1 MEYESFRFI
10 RKQPVKAGAS
20 MKFITNAHVLQ
31 RKFLPAL
38 VTCVGLSLCLLGL
51 PACAPATPNNSTVTP
66 TPIRSAQANTIQ
78 SEVVPARYSNLSFAS
93 IANVEEILAP
103 EGSLVRKGDVI
114 ARLDGADQARA
125 AITAAE
131 LQIVT
136 AQQALDTLNDKAR
149 LAAADAQTAVANA
162 QTELKNATDKRND
175 LNYSRVNQYTLEGIQ
190 AQLIIAENAVKDAE
204 DAFGYVSDLPEDNPD
219 RAQAMLIL
227 SQARNQ
233 RDQIQRNLNYA
244 QGGPDVQDVGKA
256 DARLV
261 VAKAALEDAQR
272 TYDRLKN
279 GPDPRD
285 LGLAQAK
292 LANAQAQLQAAK
304 ANLADLEML
313 APFDGTVVDNPLK
326 VGEIAESG
334 TVIIL
339 GDLSSWQIQTT
350 DLKEVDVIGIKPG
363 DPVKV
368 HFDAIPNLE
377 LDGKVNRVNGLGQDK
392 HGDILY
398 TVVIDLAGNDPRLL
412 WKMTARVN
420 FVTPVQ

>member
-1 MEYESFRFI
+1 
-10 RKQPVKAGAS
+10 
-20 MKFITNAHVLQ
+20 MKFWTHTHIIK
-31 RKFLPAL
+31 RKFLSAL
-38 VTCVGLSLCLLGL
+38 AFTTFAFCLWGLA
-51 PACAPATPNNSTVTP
+51 ACNTSAPKTTTITP

-93 IANVEEILAP
+93 VAKVDAILAP
-103 EGSLVRKGDVI
+103 EGSLVKKGDVI
-114 ARLDGADQARA
+114 ARLEGADQTKA
-125 AITAAE
+125 AISAAE

-136 AQQALDTLNDKAR
+136 AQQALNNLNDKAR

-204 DAFGYVSDLPEDNPD
+204 DAFSYVADLPADNPD
-219 RAQAMLIL
+219 RAQAMLLL
-227 SQARNQ
+227 SQARIQ

-244 QGGPDVQDVGKA
+244 SGGPDVQDIGKA

-272 TYDRLKN
+272 TYDRVKN

-285 LGLAQAK
+285 LALAQAT
-292 LANAQAQLQAAK
+292 LNNAQAQLLAAK
-304 ANLADLEML
+304 SNLADLEMV

-326 VGEIAESG
+326 VGELAEAG
-334 TVIIL
+334 TVVGL
-339 GDLSSWQIQTT
+339 GDLNSWQIQTT

-363 DPVKV
+363 DPIKV
-368 HFDAIPNLE
+368 HFDAIPGLE
-377 LDGKVNRVNGLGQDK
+377 LAGKVNRINGLGQDK

-412 WKMTARVN
+412 WKMTARVT
-420 FVTPVQ
+420 FEKSLQ

>member
-1 MEYESFRFI
+1 
-10 RKQPVKAGAS
+10 
-20 MKFITNAHVLQ
+20 MKFITNMRIIL

-38 VTCVGLSLCLLGL
+38 VAFTALSLCLVGL
-51 PACAPATPNNSTVTP
+51 TACAPTAPKNSTVTP

-93 IANVEEILAP
+93 VANVKEILAP
-103 EGSLVRKGDVI
+103 EGSLVKKGDVI
-114 ARLDGADQARA
+114 ARLDGADQVRA

-136 AQQALDTLNDKAR
+136 AQQALDNLNEKAR

-162 QTELKNATDKRND
+162 QTELKNASDKRND

-244 QGGPDVQDVGKA
+244 QGAPALRGGRKA

-272 TYDRLKN
+272 TYERVKN

-285 LGLAQAK
+285 LALAQAQ

-304 ANLADLEML
+304 ASLTDLEMV

-326 VGEIAESG
+326 VGETAEAG
-334 TVIIL
+334 TIVVL

-363 DPVKV
+363 EPVKV
-368 HFDAIPNLE
+368 HFDAIPGLE

-398 TVVIDLAGNDPRLL
+398 TVVIDLAGSDPRLL

-420 FVTPVQ
+420 FVNAVQ

>member
-1 MEYESFRFI
+1 VEYESFRFI
-10 RKQPVKAGAS
+10 REQTVKAGS
-20 MKFITNAHVLQ
+20 LMKFLTNNPMIK
-31 RKFLPAL
+31 REFLPAL
-38 VTCVGLSLCLLGL
+38 VAFTVLALCLVGLS
-51 PACAPATPNNSTVTP
+51 ACAPAAPKNPTVTP

-78 SEVVPARYSNLSFAS
+78 SEVVPVRYSNLSFAS
-93 IANVEEILAP
+93 VANVEAILAA
-103 EGSLVRKGDVI
+103 EGSLVKKGDVI
-114 ARLDGADQARA
+114 ARLEGADQAKA
-125 AITAAE
+125 AVSAAE

-136 AQQALDTLNDKAR
+136 AQQALDNLNEKAR

-162 QTELKNATDKRND
+162 QTELKDATDRRND

-190 AQLIIAENAVKDAE
+190 AQLILAQNAVKDAE

-219 RAQAMLIL
+219 RAQAMLVL
-227 SQARNQ
+227 SQARIQ

-244 QGGPDVQDVGKA
+244 SGAPDVQDVGKA

-272 TYDRLKN
+272 TFDRVKN

-285 LGLAQAK
+285 LALAQAK
-292 LANAQAQLQAAK
+292 LNNAQAQLQAAK
-304 ANLADLEML
+304 ANLADLEMV

-326 VGEIAESG
+326 VGEIAGAG
-334 TVIIL
+334 TVVVL
-339 GDLSSWQIQTT
+339 GDLNSWQIQTT
-350 DLKEVDVIGIKPG
+350 DLKEVDVIGIKPS
-363 DPVKV
+363 DPTKV
-368 HFDAIPNLE
+368 HFDAIPDLV

-398 TVVIDLAGNDPRLL
+398 TVVIDLTGSDPRLL

-420 FVTPVQ
+420 FTKTVQ

>member
-1 MEYESFRFI
+1 
-10 RKQPVKAGAS
+10 
-20 MKFITNAHVLQ
+20 MKFIINMRIIR

-38 VTCVGLSLCLLGL
+38 VAFTALSLCLVGL
-51 PACAPATPNNSTVTP
+51 PACAPAAPKNSTVTP

-78 SEVVPARYSNLSFAS
+78 SEVVPVRYSNLSFAS
-93 IANVEEILAP
+93 VANVKEILAP
-103 EGSLVRKGDVI
+103 EGSLVKKGDVI
-114 ARLDGADQARA
+114 ARLDGADQVRA
-125 AITAAE
+125 TITAAE

-136 AQQALDTLNDKAR
+136 AQQALDNLNEKAR

-175 LNYSRVNQYTLEGIQ
+175 LNYNRVNQYTLEGIQ

-244 QGGPDVQDVGKA
+244 QGAPDVRDVSKA

-272 TYDRLKN
+272 TYARVKN

-285 LGLAQAK
+285 LALTQAQ

-304 ANLADLEML
+304 ASLTDLEMV

-326 VGEIAESG
+326 VGETAEAG
-334 TVIIL
+334 TIVVL

-350 DLKEVDVIGIKPG
+350 DLKEVDVIGIEPG

-368 HFDAIPNLE
+368 HFDAVPGLE

-398 TVVIDLAGNDPRLL
+398 TVVINLAGSDPRLL

-420 FVTPVQ
+420 FVNSVQ

>member
-1 MEYESFRFI
+1 VAI
-10 RKQPVKAGAS
+10 R
-20 MKFITNAHVLQ
+20 L
-31 RKFLPAL
+31 
-38 VTCVGLSLCLLGL
+38 
-51 PACAPATPNNSTVTP
+51 
-66 TPIRSAQANTIQ
+66 
-78 SEVVPARYSNLSFAS
+78 
-93 IANVEEILAP
+93 
-103 EGSLVRKGDVI
+103 I
-114 ARLDGADQARA
+114 ARLEGADQAKA
-125 AITAAE
+125 AIAAAE
-131 LQIVT
+131 LQIVS
-136 AQQALDTLNDKAR
+136 AQQALDNLNEKAR

-162 QTELKNATDKRND
+162 QTELKDATDKRND

-204 DAFGYVSDLPEDNPD
+204 DAFGNVSDLPEDNPD

-227 SQARNQ
+227 SQARIQ

-244 QGGPDVQDVGKA
+244 QGGPNVQDVGKA

-272 TYDRLKN
+272 TYDRVKN

-285 LGLAQAK
+285 LALAQAT

-304 ANLADLEML
+304 SNLADLEMV

-326 VGEIAESG
+326 VGEIAETG
-334 TVIIL
+334 TVVVL
-339 GDLSSWQIQTT
+339 GDLNAWQIQTT

-363 DPVKV
+363 DPIKV
-368 HFDAIPNLE
+368 HFDAIPGLE
-377 LDGKVNRVNGLGQDK
+377 LLGKVNRINGLGQDK

-398 TVVIDLAGNDPRLL
+398 TVVIDLASNDPRLL

-420 FVTPVQ
+420 FEKSLQ

>member
-1 MEYESFRFI
+1 
-10 RKQPVKAGAS
+10 
-20 MKFITNAHVLQ
+20 MKFFNNKRTIL
-31 RKFLPAL
+31 RKILPAL
-38 VTCVGLSLCLLGL
+38 VAFTALILCLLGL
-51 PACAPATPNNSTVTP
+51 PACAPAAPKNGATVTP

-93 IANVEEILAP
+93 VGNVVEILAT
-103 EGSLVRKGDVI
+103 EGSPVKKGDVI
-114 ARLDGADQARA
+114 ARLEGADQARA

-136 AQQALDTLNDKAR
+136 AQQALDNLNEKAR

-162 QTELKNATDKRND
+162 QTELKNATDRRND

-190 AQLIIAENAVKDAE
+190 AQLIIAQNAVKDAE

-219 RAQAMLIL
+219 RAQAMLVL
-227 SQARNQ
+227 SQARLQ

-244 QGGPDVQDVGKA
+244 QGGPDVNDVNKA

-272 TYDRLKN
+272 TYDRVKA

-285 LGLAQAK
+285 LALAQAQ
-292 LANAQAQLQAAK
+292 LANAQAQLVAAK
-304 ANLADLEML
+304 ANLADLEMV

-326 VGEIAESG
+326 VGEIAEAG
-334 TVIIL
+334 TVVVL

-350 DLKEVDVIGIKPG
+350 DLKEVDVIGIKSG
-363 DPVKV
+363 DPTKV
-368 HFDAIPNLE
+368 HFDAIPGLE

-398 TVVIDLAGNDPRLL
+398 TVVIDLSGNDPRLL

-420 FVTPVQ
+420 FVNSVQ